1 MQVRQ
6 LLGVPLFCLPLRT
19 HCTACQNISL
29 MLTTHGNQ
37 LQKYYFMPLK
47 LLPHV
52 LFADSTKKY
61 RANYVLLCY
70 VCLKKKKK
78 STNRSLRSCLI
89 HPLRI
94 YAFF

>member
-1 MQVRQ
+1 MSSTQDTLHSMPKHV
-6 LLGVPLFCLPLRT
+6 
-19 HCTACQNISL
+19 SL

-78 STNRSLRSCLI
+78 KSTNGSLRSCLI

-94 YAFF
+94 DAFF